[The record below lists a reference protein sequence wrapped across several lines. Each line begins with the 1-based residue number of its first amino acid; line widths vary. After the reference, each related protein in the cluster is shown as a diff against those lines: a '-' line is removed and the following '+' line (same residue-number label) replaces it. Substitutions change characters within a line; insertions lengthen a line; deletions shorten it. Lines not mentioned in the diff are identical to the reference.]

1 MPSLGCCCNFKARV
15 NCRRLHLSWFK
26 LRILSF
32 LTHRDWCF
40 TCLLKELRQHFI
52 QSESLTGPFATP
64 RLWNFT
70 CILQHLQ
77 PNGWDRVALLFARL
91 EVFEKALDG
100 FGEDRVWGCFTAR
113 ASAVW
118 LQSLECLVEK
128 AGTNL
133 DFSLKGCFDT
143 DPQVWVR
150 TTDKDCEAL
159 LASEKARIYL
169 HLFRFLNVQNR
180 VFWESR

>member
-1 MPSLGCCCNFKARV
+1 MIYQQDAFLTFYSANCHTLGSQALASSLSDFAGLWMPSLGCCCNFKARV

-52 QSESLTGPFATP
+52 QSESLTGPFVRP
-64 RLWNFT
+64 GLWNFT

-91 EVFEKALDG
+91 DVFEKAGSCLALDG

-118 LQSLECLVEK
+118 LW
-128 AGTNL
+128 
-133 DFSLKGCFDT
+133 
-143 DPQVWVR
+143 VWNAWLR
-150 TTDKDCEAL
+150 KQGA
-159 LASEKARIYL
+159 
-169 HLFRFLNVQNR
+169 Q
-180 VFWESR
+180 